1 MNASSTDAETV
12 TLAGSLTTWLA
23 PIKLDGL
30 TSRQTTALLT
40 ERVAEWGR
48 SQGWS
53 VHFEAPIR
61 ASRPTRSGESRGRLD
76 VVCRRDAGRPPV
88 VIEIDRGN
96 KRWSVD
102 KLASEAAAG
111 AVALWVRWRDP
122 TNVDVPDA
130 VGLVDLAPE
139 PVPASTEQIDYLIR
153 LAHRSAPTHFSA
165 LFAEAVRDTNVAPRS
180 DRELFRHAIG
190 RLTKPTAKRLIGLLR
205 QAERERRGT
214 SKSPIR

>member
-1 MNASSTDAETV
+1 MTPQPADGDTT
-12 TLAGSLTTWLA
+12 TLAASLTAWLT
-23 PIKLDGL
+23 PVELDGL

-40 ERVAEWGR
+40 VRVAEWGR

-53 VHFEAPIR
+53 VQFEVPIR
-61 ASRPTRSGESRGRLD
+61 ASRTTRSGESRGRLD

-139 PVPASTEQIDYLIR
+139 PVPASAEQIDYLIR
-153 LAHRSAPTHFSA
+153 LAHRTAPTHFSA
-165 LFAEAVRDTNVAPRS
+165 LFAEAVRDTDIAPRG
-180 DRELFRHAIG
+180 DGELFSHAIG
-190 RLTKPTAKRLIGLLR
+190 RLTQPTAKRLIGLLR
-205 QAERERRGT
+205 QAERGRRST
-214 SKSPIR
+214 